1 MWVSCATFLSQRG
14 PDIKGGSDT
23 TTLLSKAIM
32 TEELKEKEPIPEP
45 ETTEESS
52 TSKVD
57 RVEELEAQQVKDE
70 QDADAAANKTSTEET
85 GAGEQGKETPPPM
98 PPRPQSPFT
107 RAQSQLQEAFPS
119 IEPNVIRA
127 VLVAS
132 GGKLDPAF
140 NALLSMSDPDFK
152 PDEALQAAA
161 GGGGG
166 VNQSQLEQDEALARQ
181 LAEQEDR
188 RRGGRGH
195 PPPPPNPRYTSSR
208 VRSSQDTAGSG
219 YSGRYDDQRGY
230 PPPPERSFFDDDLPE
245 IRENIQ
251 KGFNDTRDKF
261 NSWMTNLRKKI
272 DNEEEQ
278 GGGGGGLF
286 GALGGNG
293 SGSNRSSA
301 EGTRPAGYGYSSA
314 RTRRYYDRDPDEISS
329 DFQGISLRDD
339 ENPPA
344 KPSRPQQQSR
354 QVSALGETQPSSGG
368 SKWEPLKTTSD
379 KQEEE
384 KDPFFIGESDDDD
397 DNTNT
402 NQSSSAKKD

>member
-1 MWVSCATFLSQRG
+1 
-14 PDIKGGSDT
+14 
-23 TTLLSKAIM
+23 M

-45 ETTEESS
+45 ETEETS
-52 TSKVD
+52 TSNKVD
-57 RVEELEAQQVKDE
+57 RVEEMDAQQVKDE
-70 QDADAAANKTSTEET
+70 QEADAAARKTSADET
-85 GAGEQGKETPPPM
+85 GGEQGKETPPPM

-107 RAQSQLQEAFPS
+107 KAQSQLQEAFPS

-152 PDEALQAAA
+152 PDEALQSAAA

-166 VNQSQLEQDEALARQ
+166 GGVSQSQIEQDEALARQ

-188 RRGGRGH
+188 RRGGGH

-208 VRSSQDTAGSG
+208 VRRSQDTTGSG

-245 IRENIQ
+245 IRDNLQ
-251 KGFNDTRDKF
+251 KGFNETRDKF
-261 NSWMTNLRKKI
+261 NSWMTNLRKKM
-272 DNEEEQ
+272 DNEEE
-278 GGGGGGLF
+278 GAGGGGLF
-286 GALGGNG
+286 GALGGNGAG

-329 DFQGISLRDD
+329 DFQGISLRDE
-339 ENPPA
+339 ENPPP
-344 KPSRPQQQSR
+344 KPSRPQQQTR
-354 QVSALGETQPSSGG
+354 QVSALGETQPSSG
-368 SKWEPLKTTSD
+368 SKWEPLKTSSD
-379 KQEEE
+379 KPEEE

-397 DNTNT
+397 DTNNN
-402 NQSSSAKKD
+402 NQSSSTAKKN